1 MTLQAIQERIR
12 EAAAQTR
19 PLRLRGGG
27 TKDFY
32 GERFEGE
39 VLDTRVHAGI
49 VDYEPSELVIT
60 VRCGTPLTEVE
71 STLNSRGQC
80 LPFEP
85 PYFGPQ
91 ATIGGCV
98 AAGFSGPRRMSVGA
112 LRDYVLGVK
121 LIDGQ
126 GRALSFG
133 GQVMKNVA
141 GYDVS
146 RLLAGSLG
154 TLALISDVSLKVL
167 PVPPVEQ
174 TMRLQMSEREAL
186 RALNDWGGQPLPISA
201 SAWHAGELHLRLSG
215 APAAV
220 DAAYRRIGGE
230 RLSVD
235 AGLKWW
241 SDVREQKLAF
251 FQSLESLWRVAVPTI
266 AEPLILPGTQFI
278 EWNGGLRWWKTT
290 APAELVREAAS
301 QRRGHA
307 TLFRTPAPQGGRFTP
322 LEAAALR
329 IHRNL
334 KAVFDPAG
342 IFNRGRLYADW

>member
-1 MTLQAIQERIR
+1 
-12 EAAAQTR
+12 
-19 PLRLRGGG
+19 
-27 TKDFY
+27 
-32 GERFEGE
+32 
-39 VLDTRVHAGI
+39 
-49 VDYEPSELVIT
+49 
-60 VRCGTPLTEVE
+60 
-71 STLNSRGQC
+71 
-80 LPFEP
+80 
-85 PYFGPQ
+85 
-91 ATIGGCV
+91 
-98 AAGFSGPRRMSVGA
+98 MSVGA

-154 TLALISDVSLKVL
+154 TLALISEVSLKVL
-167 PVPPVEQ
+167 PVPPEEQ
-174 TMRLQMSEREAL
+174 TLRLQMSERDML
-186 RALNDWGGQPLPISA
+186 RAVNDWGGQPLPISA
-201 SAWHAGELHLRLSG
+201 SAWHAGELYLRLSG
-215 APAAV
+215 APTAV

-230 RLSVD
+230 RLGAD

-241 SDVREQKLAF
+241 SDVREQQHAF
-251 FQSLESLWRVAVPTI
+251 FQGPESLWRIAVPTI
-266 AEPLILPGTQFI
+266 AEPLALPGAQFI
-278 EWNGGLRWWKTT
+278 EWIGGLRWWKTS
-290 APAELVREAAS
+290 APAEIVRAAAS

-307 TLFRTPAPQGGRFTP
+307 TLFRAPALQGDRFTP

-329 IHRNL
+329 IHRDL